1 MQDFYETQS
10 AAKCGR
16 IQNFA
21 KTLFPLSA
29 GTNQYLDSKKA
40 KAFIKQCY
48 GEAKS
53 RQEFNRLDKE
63 KDVES
68 LVRAEQK
75 NFKITLKQIQVVIK
89 KMYEIERPKSSLIP
103 SEAQMSDPQIPTPAD
118 VDLKPSITPEHP
130 RPNPNLLDNDVHS
143 DDRRDYAGFYN
154 RMKEMAADKKMSDKD
169 LKALLA
175 NRDRGEKA
183 YDLVSTSYS
192 NMFQWL
198 LKKARMANPDVNE
211 PTEPFVD
218 RLHNGEIDKRK
229 NRHI

>member
-21 KTLFPLSA
+21 RTLFPLSA
-29 GTNQYLDSKKA
+29 GTNQFIDSNKA

-75 NFKITLKQIQVVIK
+75 NFKITLKQIQTVIK
-89 KMYEIERPKSSLIP
+89 KMYEVESQKSSFVP

-118 VDLKPSITPEHP
+118 VDLKPSVTPEQP
-130 RPNPNLLDNDVHS
+130 NDVHNGYS

-154 RMKEMAADKKMSDKD
+154 RMKEMAADKKMSDKE

-183 YDLVSTSYS
+183 YDLVSVCNS
-192 NMFQWL
+192 NMLQWR
-198 LKKARMANPDVNE
+198 LKKARMS
-211 PTEPFVD
+211 
-218 RLHNGEIDKRK
+218 
-229 NRHI
+229 